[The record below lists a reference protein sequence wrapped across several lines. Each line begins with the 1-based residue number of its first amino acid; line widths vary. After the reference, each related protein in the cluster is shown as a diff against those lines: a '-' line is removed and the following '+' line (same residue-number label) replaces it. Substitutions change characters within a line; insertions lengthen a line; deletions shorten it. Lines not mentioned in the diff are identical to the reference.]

1 MESIQINAERCTR
14 CGRCQRV
21 CPMKLFK
28 VDPAAP
34 TVPRE
39 GAGERCLACG
49 HCVAACPTGAIVLNG
64 VRPDTLEGVGGP
76 LPGFDEM
83 RRLALRRRSI
93 RLYQSRLVPRE
104 EIGRILDATRWSPTA
119 VNRQQVQWTVV
130 MQPERVKEIAG
141 QVVEFMRLTDTR
153 ADIVRAWDSG
163 FDAVM
168 RGAPHLVAA
177 HGATDEPWA
186 KTDCVIATTTFD
198 LLARAAGLGTCWA
211 GFFLWAA
218 SAHRPIAE
226 ALGLPDGQTFHGGL
240 MVGYPLAAY
249 LRIPERKPL
258 TVDWID

>member
-119 VNRQQVQWTVV
+119 VNRQQVRWTVV

-153 ADIVRAWDSG
+153 SDIVRAWDSG

-211 GFFLWAA
+211 GFLVHAA
-218 SAHRPIAE
+218 GIDRRIADQLRVPPE
-226 ALGLPDGQTFHGGL
+226 SKIFGAV
-240 MVGYPLAAY
+240 MIGYPKFRY
-249 LRIPERKPL
+249 HRIPERNR
-258 TVDWID
+258 VVIDWR